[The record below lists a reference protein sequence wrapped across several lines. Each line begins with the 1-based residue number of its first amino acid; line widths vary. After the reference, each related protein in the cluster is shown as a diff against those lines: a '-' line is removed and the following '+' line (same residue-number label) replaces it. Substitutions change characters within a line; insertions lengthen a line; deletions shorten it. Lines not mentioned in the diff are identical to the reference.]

1 MREQIAERSP
11 ALAAQVASRHRPRGP
26 PPGDESPGP
35 ADRRRLCVPRR
46 VRALADECARAAG
59 PGGRPR
65 AHARSEGFWFW
76 GRLWLLVPAPRDP
89 VARLG
94 SCCARTGLTQP
105 RPEAG
110 GGARGRMGQGRRAGI
125 QMPPLLLGGHLRATS
140 PLPAITAAHGA
151 EQAARHACSHP
162 PFSGL
167 TWVFGV
173 GLRTRW
179 KDWGKGSTGSP
190 GIGCPCSYRGVV
202 RSSNRFLSVGPCA
215 VCDLKDKPKRPK
227 P

>member
-1 MREQIAERSP
+1 MLARASRSP
-11 ALAAQVASRHRPRGP
+11 AQRQA
-26 PPGDESPGP
+26 E
-35 ADRRRLCVPRR
+35 
-46 VRALADECARAAG
+46 
-59 PGGRPR
+59 GRED
-65 AHARSEGFWFW
+65 AW
-76 GRLWLLVPAPRDP
+76 GR
-89 VARLG
+89 
-94 SCCARTGLTQP
+94 
-105 RPEAG
+105 
-110 GGARGRMGQGRRAGI
+110 GGARGFKCRRCFWA
-125 QMPPLLLGGHLRATS
+125 ATCVS

-179 KDWGKGSTGSP
+179 KDWGKGSIGSP

>member
-1 MREQIAERSP
+1 VREQIAERSP

-125 QMPPLLLGGHLRATS
+125 QMPPLLLGGHLRES
-140 PLPAITAAHGA
+140 PARYHSRAWGRASSTPCLQSPPLLWPHLGVWGGLEDAVEGLGQGEHWVPGDRVPMFLQRRGAQFQSLP
-151 EQAARHACSHP
+151 
-162 PFSGL
+162 
-167 TWVFGV
+167 
-173 GLRTRW
+173 
-179 KDWGKGSTGSP
+179 
-190 GIGCPCSYRGVV
+190 
-202 RSSNRFLSVGPCA
+202 
-215 VCDLKDKPKRPK
+215 
-227 P
+227 